1 MTGARRS
8 GWLEWKGRH
17 SSAVGQETRRVISCC
32 NRTRTARIA
41 ACVVALCG
49 LLCVADVGRGAG
61 IGERGGSGV
70 EALLAQIPASRMPA
84 GQMTEWQEKSFR
96 RWAAATLSGQL
107 VRVRFV
113 AGTVRCTDDGVIVVT
128 GHLPV
133 LTPVHGR
140 IVLCRLRA
148 ELAASAAASDFA
160 GLDPGEQ
167 VTVVGETPVG
177 DPLYPARG
185 KIQVSG
191 AEQAISGWTADRA
204 YLGLNLENCRA
215 PGADHDPFHPG
226 SAPRAGRKPQPKAVS
241 PAAKPAKKPAT
252 PATAPK
258 KPAAKPKREP
268 TTFFKVS
275 AGDATRIIYVVDR
288 SGSMTDS
295 IDYVKFELK
304 RSIARL
310 TEAETFHVVFYS
322 SGPPLEMPTTRR
334 TVARTDDNGATHVRT
349 ESMLPK
355 AMAAAKAKAYAF
367 IDGVIPQ
374 GETDPSKALERAFQ
388 LKPGVVFILTDGEF
402 DRAVADLLKRLN
414 PGAKVPVH
422 TLGFLYRTG
431 ETLLKRIAADSGGQ
445 YRFVSE
451 ADLATLAN

>member
-8 GWLEWKGRH
+8 GRLEWKGRH
-17 SSAVGQETRRVISCC
+17 CSAVGQETRRVISCC

-49 LLCVADVGRGAG
+49 LLCVADVGQAAG
-61 IGERGGSGV
+61 TEERGGSRV
-70 EALLAQIPASRMPA
+70 EALLAQIPASLMPA

-140 IVLCRLRA
+140 MVLCRIRA

-167 VTVVGETPVG
+167 VTVAGETAVG
-177 DPLYPARG
+177 DALYPVRG

-191 AEQAISGWTADRA
+191 AEQAIAGWTAERA

-241 PAAKPAKKPAT
+241 PAAKPAKKPA
-252 PATAPK
+252 
-258 KPAAKPKREP
+258 AKPKREP

-295 IDYVKFELK
+295 IDYVKVELK

-310 TEAETFHVVFYS
+310 TEAETFHVIFYS

-334 TVARTDDNGATHVRT
+334 IRATTHDSLTKHMLAETV
-349 ESMLPK
+349 LPK
-355 AMAAAKAKAYAF
+355 ATAAAKAKAYAF

-402 DRAVADLLKRLN
+402 DRAIADLLKRLN
-414 PGAKVPVH
+414 PGAKAPVH
-422 TLGFLYRTG
+422 TVGFLYRMN
-431 ETLLKRIAADSGGQ
+431 EPLLKRIAAENGGQ
-445 YRFVSE
+445 YKFVSE